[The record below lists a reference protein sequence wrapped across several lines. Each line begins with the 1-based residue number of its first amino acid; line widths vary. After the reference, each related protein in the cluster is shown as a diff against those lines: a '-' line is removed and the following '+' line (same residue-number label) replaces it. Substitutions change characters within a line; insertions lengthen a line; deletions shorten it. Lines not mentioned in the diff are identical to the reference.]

1 LASATI
7 DHLISI
13 TIFLAAILLFIN
25 LFSQTNQTAIIY
37 QQHRALATK
46 CSDLIDNVLLNPGN
60 PSIWGKENGTPT
72 GFGVQDP
79 EFTQYQ
85 LSPFSLL
92 RLASSTADTIVYN
105 KTYPSVLYSQT
116 SMGVGS
122 CLLMPNDESVNYST
136 ALKLLGI
143 NDTYGF
149 QLTLTP
155 IITIST
161 TETQA
166 ANPLKLSLSATGT
179 GSPLAGATVSY
190 IFIKVNLPAE
200 QVDYP
205 SFTLQNGTAIGD
217 AQGSVSLQ
225 FPQITDQNQAYALI
239 AYAHLGGLVGV
250 GQHERV
256 SSTDQYLV
264 PMISDLSQQKVLLAH
279 SYDLNSS
286 NPACA
291 SLKYNATFVLLA
303 EDFTLREMPLD
314 SPNMTGSVVSGVNN
328 PYINVTIPTYTP
340 GILIVTYQESATQ
353 GGIILMPWGVSALA
367 YPVTFGG
374 DPLRQEWVTTDIRQ
388 VTVNHV
394 SYQAKLALW
403 SNEQKQVVPQR

>member
-1 LASATI
+1 MASATI

-25 LFSQTNQTAIIY
+25 LFSQTNQTAIVY

-60 PSIWGKENGTPT
+60 PSTWGRENGTPT

-85 LSPFSLL
+85 LSPFSLQ
-92 RLASSTADTIVYN
+92 RLTSSTADTQVYN

-116 SMGVGS
+116 SMGFGN
-122 CLLMPNDESVNYST
+122 CLLMPNDGNVNYST

-149 QLTLTP
+149 QLTLSP
-155 IITIST
+155 ILTISV

-166 ANPLKLSLSATGT
+166 ANPLKLSLIVTGT
-179 GSPLAGATVSY
+179 GFPLAGATISY
-190 IFIKVNLPAE
+190 VFIEVTLPAE
-200 QVDYP
+200 EGSYP
-205 SFTLQNGTAIGD
+205 SYTLQNGNVIAD

-225 FPQITDQNQAYALI
+225 FPQIANPNQTYAI
-239 AYAHLGGLVGV
+239 VAYAHLSGLVGV

-256 SSTDQYLV
+256 SSTDQYIV
-264 PMISDLSQQKVLLAH
+264 PIVGDLSQQKVMLGH
-279 SYDLNSS
+279 NYDLNFSG
-286 NPACA
+286 PAGA
-291 SLKYNATFVLLA
+291 SLKFNVTFVLLT

-314 SPNMTGSVVSGVNN
+314 SPNTVGTVVSGAGN
-328 PYINVTIPTYTP
+328 PYVNVTIPAYTP

-353 GGIILMPWGVSALA
+353 GGVILMPWGVSALG

-403 SNEQKQVVPQR
+403 SYAPQQVVP